1 MALTNHRSVL
11 STVRQSQLSI
21 GSTHQYFWGRKS
33 RPRVSRRWAGSS
45 AQARYRERQACDHS
59 HSTKPYTAVPQID

>member
-1 MALTNHRSVL
+1 M
-11 STVRQSQLSI
+11 SI
-21 GSTHQYFWGRKS
+21 ERPHQYFWGRKS

-59 HSTKPYTAVPQID
+59 HSTNPYTAVPQID